1 MLMNDH
7 DIPGFWL
14 QVSGGPVTH
23 HVRHLSPTEILW
35 FPGDSTPTGALRWSI
50 TCRISQAWWGEGRTS
65 QGSDDTTKL
74 QCQSFS
80 IFVWFTKNWRFQM
93 PTRVRPGFR
102 TRLAEWVVDLTS
114 VSSVSSAALLFAPRF
129 WAWDCRDF
137 HDHCRGG
144 EGSEPSRSQ
153 IQIQALRATTD
164 SALHSWQLVP
174 WNHASLTSR
183 WSARLLLLP

>member
-93 PTRVRPGFR
+93 PNSCETWISDPPRWMGCGLDLCQLCQLCQLCSSAFR
-102 TRLAEWVVDLTS
+102 TEVLSLGLPWFPWPL
-114 VSSVSSAALLFAPRF
+114 PWWWRF
-129 WAWDCRDF
+129 WTF
-137 HDHCRGG
+137 QIPNPNPSV
-144 EGSEPSRSQ
+144 EGYNR
-153 IQIQALRATTD
+153 
-164 SALHSWQLVP
+164 
-174 WNHASLTSR
+174 
-183 WSARLLLLP
+183 